1 MNPTDLDSSPSGPFG
16 SNTTYIPLIVVS
28 ITLIFLVYFL
38 VSYFAN
44 TKSHPWYVKVTTL
57 VGWFF
62 PFWIVFLLP
71 LDLAST
77 MYEICKPEDKCKIPF
92 GHVSQQFLFIAWRTV
107 YWTAFGLTWAVIPLM
122 QSYVDAGEFTFG
134 TRFRRAIKE
143 NLKFYLVY
151 AVLGIAAG
159 VYLIVTEL
167 FKSRDAFVGFVMAM
181 ANSWG
186 LLLAILFMGYGLVS
200 IPRQLWNAADT
211 HRHLTALYMRASK
224 AKDEYDDA
232 KLQATKVAKEISY
245 LSRHLPS
252 TDPLHPLLV
261 KILKAFP
268 PSIDPQTNMRDP
280 LITSTVP
287 QSMTVTY
294 LAGLNQ
300 RMKRAVRMRE
310 RYSALWKNL
319 LRDAFKYQDIIT
331 NAGNTDR
338 RFHSTVRK
346 LTEPSIFR
354 NLKLSLEW
362 WWYIHLRGIVT
373 RFLAIICGILSIALV
388 WSELTF
394 NGRDPVLSLVAIGLR
409 AGGLNY
415 AVAELYVRVRIQLF
429 AAPQGLQLLR
439 TRAQSRNRRTKPAVV
454 RGLSV
459 QVDFMGKADLV
470 PFLGSFVDWFPM
482 VILIPVTLQLLN
494 IQNRL
499 LRICGMHQYEIDDDD
514 QSEGQEQDTEALG
527 RGPIALNP
535 EAEEGRMLIDEERHA
550 VERKL
555 NPGQDHQR
563 DNTLLGRNRADA
575 FTKYN
580 RGRQPPRS
588 GDSGSSRQSAL
599 DVENS
604 YSADPNTTRLRA
616 ELLNSRNR
624 DRASR
629 PGSTSSRS
637 SSLTRSGLSREDRDR
652 RIDELNASRKGKTI
666 GAPGTTGAGAGAGGR
681 GYRAEE
687 EEDADES
694 NESSFFRLTSRA
706 KKGFGDLFRA
716 SNNSN
721 NEPDGAGFSGA
732 GASGDDSRE
741 RLLGRGRTAQRQD
754 ADWPQSQPRRG
765 SNLLDVHPEDD
776 MDPLVSTPSS
786 EQRASGARA
795 RSISPNPFTSSA
807 RASGGSGFGGAGSGG
822 GFGGGGGARV
832 SPFTR
837 FEGPSTTSLNGA
849 GGGL

>member
-1 MNPTDLDSSPSGPFG
+1 MNPTDPDSSPSGPFG

-167 FKSRDAFVGFVMAM
+167 FKSRCALYKMAIDSIAKGLLFIVMDAFVGFVMAM

-232 KLQATKVAKEISY
+232 KLQATKVAKVRTPLQSASGNRLKDTSSLPCALRVQEISY

-310 RYSALWKNL
+310 RYSA
-319 LRDAFKYQDIIT
+319 
-331 NAGNTDR
+331 
-338 RFHSTVRK
+338 
-346 LTEPSIFR
+346 
-354 NLKLSLEW
+354 
-362 WWYIHLRGIVT
+362 
-373 RFLAIICGILSIALV
+373 
-388 WSELTF
+388 
-394 NGRDPVLSLVAIGLR
+394 
-409 AGGLNY
+409 
-415 AVAELYVRVRIQLF
+415 
-429 AAPQGLQLLR
+429 
-439 TRAQSRNRRTKPAVV
+439 
-454 RGLSV
+454 
-459 QVDFMGKADLV
+459 
-470 PFLGSFVDWFPM
+470 
-482 VILIPVTLQLLN
+482 
-494 IQNRL
+494 
-499 LRICGMHQYEIDDDD
+499 
-514 QSEGQEQDTEALG
+514 
-527 RGPIALNP
+527 
-535 EAEEGRMLIDEERHA
+535 
-550 VERKL
+550 
-555 NPGQDHQR
+555 
-563 DNTLLGRNRADA
+563 
-575 FTKYN
+575 
-580 RGRQPPRS
+580 
-588 GDSGSSRQSAL
+588 
-599 DVENS
+599 
-604 YSADPNTTRLRA
+604 
-616 ELLNSRNR
+616 
-624 DRASR
+624 
-629 PGSTSSRS
+629 
-637 SSLTRSGLSREDRDR
+637 
-652 RIDELNASRKGKTI
+652 
-666 GAPGTTGAGAGAGGR
+666 
-681 GYRAEE
+681 
-687 EEDADES
+687 
-694 NESSFFRLTSRA
+694 
-706 KKGFGDLFRA
+706 
-716 SNNSN
+716 
-721 NEPDGAGFSGA
+721 
-732 GASGDDSRE
+732 
-741 RLLGRGRTAQRQD
+741 
-754 ADWPQSQPRRG
+754 
-765 SNLLDVHPEDD
+765 
-776 MDPLVSTPSS
+776 
-786 EQRASGARA
+786 
-795 RSISPNPFTSSA
+795 
-807 RASGGSGFGGAGSGG
+807 
-822 GFGGGGGARV
+822 
-832 SPFTR
+832 
-837 FEGPSTTSLNGA
+837 
-849 GGGL
+849 